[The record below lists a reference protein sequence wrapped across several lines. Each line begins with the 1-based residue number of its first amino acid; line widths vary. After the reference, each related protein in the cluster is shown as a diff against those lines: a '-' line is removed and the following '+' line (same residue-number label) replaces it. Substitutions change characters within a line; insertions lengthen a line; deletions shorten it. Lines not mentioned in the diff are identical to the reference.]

1 MQKLGKHRGVLGLPP
16 LSIPL
21 ELQLRRQLSF
31 SEDSDLSSDDI
42 LERSSQKSRR
52 EVCRVK
58 LSPNLWVVLVGIP
71 GQGGMSMAS
80 SDHPAG
86 PQPNAHKGSA
96 SLGLFFN
103 SWGLFVSM
111 ARVPMF
117 LSWEEERRSCSKIHS
132 IFSKPL
138 ASSICSFVLRI
149 PMGSSIRQ
157 CPE

>member
-1 MQKLGKHRGVLGLPP
+1 MQNLGKHRGVLGLPL

-71 GQGGMSMAS
+71 AQGGTSVAS
-80 SDHPAG
+80 SDCPVDPG
-86 PQPNAHKGSA
+86 LNAHKGSA
-96 SLGLFFN
+96 SLGLLLTAGAYLFQWQEFLCFFLGKKTETFMLKD
-103 SWGLFVSM
+103 SLDF
-111 ARVPMF
+111 
-117 LSWEEERRSCSKIHS
+117 
-132 IFSKPL
+132 
-138 ASSICSFVLRI
+138 
-149 PMGSSIRQ
+149 
-157 CPE
+157 